1 MDSKKQAQGI
11 ASLGRYGDT
20 TLMHMRPDEV
30 AQLTAISR
38 ANGGDITINPDTGM
52 PEAFL
57 GDFFSALAP
66 TAAGIAAGAFFPPA
80 YAPYLAAGAGG
91 LTAYAQGKRDPLGI
105 AMGALGGYGGGN
117 IGQGLVAQGAP
128 AVPAGSAE
136 SSLIQPTNA
145 AVDTT
150 QGINMSTGQAVGGA
164 NVYTPKAIPAGSAG
178 NIGSPALTSAGG
190 RGITASTPTQVYD
203 MGKVNYPTYADGV
216 RQDAINTGGYD
227 ALQGQG
233 SSALTTRGGQ
243 GFPQPVDFT
252 ETVTKSPFQE
262 GFEYG
267 QGQISKLGSGIKN
280 VATDSESRSK
290 FFSDLGGGNETYGMF
305 KTAMPV
311 LGAGAETYMK
321 GMYED
326 MPTYEQSTAG
336 LYDPTR
342 RLNLGMDTGLR
353 LLAQGGSVKR
363 YQMGGNIMGNTNPSY
378 NLGSPYNQFPQGG
391 GAPPEEYGIVDV
403 GGNFVKTSDK
413 PGDGLMSKTSYFET
427 YKFKDPDYT
436 PEKQEDSS
444 GGDFEAR
451 AGLQGAAGGINPAV
465 ALQAAQGYA
474 DTQQSDLNQQ
484 GLGTLK
490 TGGSVRRFQMGGTTA
505 EENKQNIQSMY
516 GDQAQTTAE
525 QNLSRDAIQEAGTVV
540 TQQMG
545 NDLAKRAGETF
556 SKLPVVPGDA
566 NNNMAKILGVALQSN
581 PQAFTVVPNT
591 STTPQGLTALNLNTG
606 RQEPTMGMAEGGIAG
621 LTPDDGK
628 MLNGNGDGVSDEIPA
643 MIEGE
648 QEAALSDGEFIVPA
662 RIVSELGNG
671 SSDAGAQ
678 KLYAMIDRIQAARSK
693 TMGDNKEYAK
703 NTNAERYLPA

>member
-38 ANGGDITINPDTGM
+38 ANGGDITINPKTGM

-136 SSLIQPTNA
+136 SSLIQPIQPTNA
-145 AVDTT
+145 AINTT
-150 QGINMSTGQAVGGA
+150 GYNPALSSPGATTASTNA
-164 NVYTPKAIPAGSAG
+164 Y
-178 NIGSPALTSAGG
+178 SPALTSSGG
-190 RGITASTPTQVYD
+190 RGITGVQAQQVY
-203 MGKVNYPTYADGV
+203 KP
-216 RQDAINTGGYD
+216 INTTGRPSFTPEAVDIPYQNQFNVGPQQMLD
-227 ALQGQG
+227 SSGKAIPPLQG
-233 SSALTTRGGQ
+233 
-243 GFPQPVDFT
+243 PVPVD
-252 ETVTKSPFQE
+252 KSPLQQ
-262 GFEYG
+262 GFEYS
-267 QGQISKLGSGIKN
+267 QGQLSKLGSGIKN
-280 VATDSESRSK
+280 VITDSESRSR

-311 LGAGAETYMK
+311 LGAGAETYLK
-321 GMYED
+321 NAYEG
-326 MPTYEQSTAG
+326 MPTYEESSAG
-336 LYDPTR
+336 MYDPTR
-342 RLNLGMDTGLR
+342 RLNLNMDTGLR
-353 LLAQGGSVKR
+353 LLAQGGKVAFEE
-363 YQMGGNIMGNTNPSY
+363 GGVVRDPSYYGINPQYNTTGATYSPIMGM
-378 NLGSPYNQFPQGG
+378 QGG
-391 GAPPEEYGIVDV
+391 RQTRVPVMGFVDV
-403 GGNFVKTSDK
+403 GGKFVADPKGTMSDIDYENRFKYVTEGVAK
-413 PGDGLMSKTSYFET
+413 PK
-427 YKFKDPDYT
+427 
-436 PEKQEDSS
+436 DSS
-444 GGDFEAR
+444 GDMTDLNA
-451 AGLQGAAGGINPAV
+451 AAAGGAGINPAV

-484 GLGTLK
+484 GLGGLRK
-490 TGGSVRRFQMGGTTA
+490 GGAIRYQQGGKTTA
-505 EENKQNIQSMY
+505 EMNTVKAATPPPATTMDLMLAKKNEEEMANQGLPAGLNIQAI
-516 GDQAQTTAE
+516 QAQA
-525 QNLSRDAIQEAGTVV
+525 QQE
-540 TQQMG
+540 
-545 NDLAKRAGETF
+545 
-556 SKLPVVPGDA
+556 
-566 NNNMAKILGVALQSN
+566 
-581 PQAFTVVPNT
+581 
-591 STTPQGLTALNLNTG
+591 
-606 RQEPTMGMAEGGIAG
+606 GMAEGGIAG

-678 KLYAMIDRIQAARSK
+678 KLYEMIDRIQAVRK
-693 TMGDNKEYAK
+693 QTMGDDKQYAK

>member
-66 TAAGIAAGAFFPPA
+66 TAAGLAAGAIFPGA

-117 IGQGLVAQGAP
+117 IGQGLVAQGGAP
-128 AVPAGSAE
+128 AVPAGAAE
-136 SSLIQPTNA
+136 SQFTPF
-145 AVDTT
+145 DTS
-150 QGINMSTGQAVGGA
+150 QGINMSTGQTVGGSTF
-164 NVYTPKAIPAGSAG
+164 TPGA
-178 NIGSPALTSAGG
+178 TTVAGG
-190 RGITASTPTQVYD
+190 P
-203 MGKVNYPTYADGV
+203 
-216 RQDAINTGGYD
+216 
-227 ALQGQG
+227 
-233 SSALTTRGGQ
+233 SSLTTAGGQ
-243 GFPQPVDFT
+243 GFTGGMTPQQVYKPVNTTIGPNMGRVEPIPRAQGFDYTLDTKFDAASNAPRPVYNQNLVTQDIPPLT

-326 MPTYEQSTAG
+326 MPSYEESSAG

-353 LLAQGGSVKR
+353 LLAQGGKVAFEE
-363 YQMGGNIMGNTNPSY
+363 GGVVRDRSYYGINPQYNTTGATYSPIMGM
-378 NLGSPYNQFPQGG
+378 QGG
-391 GAPPEEYGIVDV
+391 RQTRVPVMGFVDV
-403 GGNFVKTSDK
+403 GGKFVADPKGTMSDIDYEERFKYVTEGVAK
-413 PGDGLMSKTSYFET
+413 P
-427 YKFKDPDYT
+427 KD
-436 PEKQEDSS
+436 S
-444 GGDFEAR
+444 GGDMTDLNASA
-451 AGLQGAAGGINPAV
+451 AGGAGGINPAV

-484 GLGTLK
+484 GLGGLRK
-490 TGGSVRRFQMGGTTA
+490 GGAIRYQQGGKTTA
-505 EENKQNIQSMY
+505 EMNTAKAATPPPATTMDLMLAKKNEEEMANQGLPAGLNIQAI
-516 GDQAQTTAE
+516 QAQA
-525 QNLSRDAIQEAGTVV
+525 QQE
-540 TQQMG
+540 
-545 NDLAKRAGETF
+545 
-556 SKLPVVPGDA
+556 
-566 NNNMAKILGVALQSN
+566 
-581 PQAFTVVPNT
+581 
-591 STTPQGLTALNLNTG
+591 
-606 RQEPTMGMAEGGIAG
+606 GMAEGGIAG

-678 KLYAMIDRIQAARSK
+678 KLYEMIDRIQAVRK
-693 TMGDNKEYAK
+693 QTMGDDKQYAK

>member
-38 ANGGDITINPDTGM
+38 ANGGDITINPETGM

-136 SSLIQPTNA
+136 SSMFTPT
-145 AVDTT
+145 DTT
-150 QGINMSTGQAVGGA
+150 QGINMSTGQTVGGSTF
-164 NVYTPKAIPAGSAG
+164 TPGA
-178 NIGSPALTSAGG
+178 TTVAGG
-190 RGITASTPTQVYD
+190 P
-203 MGKVNYPTYADGV
+203 
-216 RQDAINTGGYD
+216 
-227 ALQGQG
+227 
-233 SSALTTRGGQ
+233 SSLTTAGGQ
-243 GFPQPVDFT
+243 GFTGGMTPQQVYKPVNTTIGPNMGRVEPIPRAQGFDYTLDTKFDAASNAPRPVYNQNLVTQDIPPLT

-353 LLAQGGSVKR
+353 LLAQGGQVKKYAEGDKVVR
-363 YQMGGNIMGNTNPSY
+363 DQSYYGIEPQYNTTGATYSPIMGM
-378 NLGSPYNQFPQGG
+378 QGG
-391 GAPPEEYGIVDV
+391 TQTRVPVQGFVDV
-403 GGNFVKTSDK
+403 GGKFVADPKGTMSDIDYENRFKYVTEGVAK
-413 PGDGLMSKTSYFET
+413 PGDE
-427 YKFKDPDYT
+427 
-436 PEKQEDSS
+436 S

-484 GLGTLK
+484 GLGGLRK
-490 TGGSVRRFQMGGTTA
+490 GGAIRYQQGGKTTA
-505 EENKQNIQSMY
+505 EMNTAKAATPAPATTMDLMLAKKNEEEMANQGLPAGLNIQAL
-516 GDQAQTTAE
+516 QAQA
-525 QNLSRDAIQEAGTVV
+525 
-540 TQQMG
+540 QQ
-545 NDLAKRAGETF
+545 
-556 SKLPVVPGDA
+556 
-566 NNNMAKILGVALQSN
+566 Q
-581 PQAFTVVPNT
+581 Q
-591 STTPQGLTALNLNTG
+591 
-606 RQEPTMGMAEGGIAG
+606 GMAAGGIAG

-703 NTNAERYLPA
+703 DTNAERYLPT

>member
-1 MDSKKQAQGI
+1 MENKQLAQGI

-30 AQLTAISR
+30 QQLTAISR
-38 ANGGDITINPDTGM
+38 ANGGDITINPKTGM

-136 SSLIQPTNA
+136 SSFMPT
-145 AVDTT
+145 DTA
-150 QGINMSTGQAVGGA
+150 QGINMSTGQVVGGNA
-164 NVYTPKAIPAGSAG
+164 VTPGA
-178 NIGSPALTSAGG
+178 TTVAGG
-190 RGITASTPTQVYD
+190 P
-203 MGKVNYPTYADGV
+203 
-216 RQDAINTGGYD
+216 
-227 ALQGQG
+227 
-233 SSALTTRGGQ
+233 SSLTTAGGQ
-243 GFPQPVDFT
+243 GVNPRSFTGGMTPQQVYKPVNTSIGPNMGRVEPIPRAQGFDYTLDTKFDAASNAPRPVYNQNLVTQDIPPLT
-252 ETVTKSPFQE
+252 ETVSKSPFQE

-326 MPTYEQSTAG
+326 MPTYESSTAG
-336 LYDPTR
+336 MYDPTR

-353 LLAQGGSVKR
+353 LLAQGGKVAFEEGGVVRDRSYYGINPQ
-363 YQMGGNIMGNTNPSY
+363 YQTSYPSGP
-378 NLGSPYNQFPQGG
+378 LGG
-391 GAPPEEYGIVDV
+391 GVQSRVPVMGFVDV
-403 GGNFVKTSDK
+403 GGKFVADPKGTMSDIDYENRFKYVTEGVAK
-413 PGDGLMSKTSYFET
+413 PGDQ
-427 YKFKDPDYT
+427 D
-436 PEKQEDSS
+436 

-451 AGLQGAAGGINPAV
+451 AGLQGGAGGINPAV

-474 DTQQSDLNQQ
+474 DTQQSDINQQ
-484 GLGTLK
+484 GLGGLRK
-490 TGGSVRRFQMGGTTA
+490 GGAIKYQQGGKTTA
-505 EENKQNIQSMY
+505 EMNTAKAATPAPATTMDLMLAKKNEEEMANQGLPAGLNIQAL
-516 GDQAQTTAE
+516 QAQ
-525 QNLSRDAIQEAGTVV
+525 
-540 TQQMG
+540 QQ
-545 NDLAKRAGETF
+545 
-556 SKLPVVPGDA
+556 
-566 NNNMAKILGVALQSN
+566 Q
-581 PQAFTVVPNT
+581 
-591 STTPQGLTALNLNTG
+591 
-606 RQEPTMGMAEGGIAG
+606 GMAAGGIAG

-678 KLYAMIDRIQAARSK
+678 KLYTMIDRIQAARSK

-703 NTNAERYLPA
+703 NTNAERFLPA